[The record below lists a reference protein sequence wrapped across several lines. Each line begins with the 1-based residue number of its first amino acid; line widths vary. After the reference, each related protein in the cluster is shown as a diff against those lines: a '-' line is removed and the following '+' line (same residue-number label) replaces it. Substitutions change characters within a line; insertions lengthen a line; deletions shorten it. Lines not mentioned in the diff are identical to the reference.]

1 VIARLE
7 VRNARADFLNNS
19 RSLVA
24 AHHGGREA
32 KVAVTEVFVG
42 VAQTGVVKANKH
54 LVCSRRIELKL
65 FYFVVSCFVPH
76 HSSASLHGFS
86 LRANGVLNEFCI
98 T

>member
-7 VRNARADFLNNS
+7 VRNARPYFLNDS

-24 AHHGGREA
+24 AHHGRGKSE
-32 KVAVTEVFVG
+32 VAVSEVLVG
-42 VAQTGVVKANKH
+42 VAQARVVKANKH
-54 LVCSRRIELKL
+54 LVCARPIELEL

-76 HSSASLHGFS
+76 HSSASLHSFS
-86 LRANGVLNEFCI
+86 LRANGGLNEFCI